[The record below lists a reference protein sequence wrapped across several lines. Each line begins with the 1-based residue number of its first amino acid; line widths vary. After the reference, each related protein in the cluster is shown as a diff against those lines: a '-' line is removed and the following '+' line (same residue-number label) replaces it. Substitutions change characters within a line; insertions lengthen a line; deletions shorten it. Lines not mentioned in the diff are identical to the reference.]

1 MPRATAIFVS
11 QSLVHLEVLLFKL
24 KTLHL
29 VLSYLQLFKLEH
41 QCLSYLTPRIHWFK
55 LTHPQLKML
64 AHRPPHPQAQS
75 PTLRRVLQ
83 CCHRPYLSSGLMRLL
98 LSQQKFYPA
107 PYHLVICQTFAHQNQ
122 ILSHH
127 SNAVQKIIVVELVS
141 LVIPIPIS
149 TSSLILLIHLT
160 TSHLNHLD
168 HILIPKHILISTGNL
183 TPGFLISAAP
193 SRPWDGSVLIDI
205 ITSPF
210 LFFFYISFFVLLLCF
225 SDTPISSFVFIIL
238 F

>member
-1 MPRATAIFVS
+1 MLRATAIFVS
-11 QSLVHLEVLLFKL
+11 QSFVHLKVLLFKL

-55 LTHPQLKML
+55 LTHPQLKKL
-64 AHRPPHPQAQS
+64 AHRPPHPQVQS
-75 PTLRRVLQ
+75 PTLLRVLQ

-107 PYHLVICQTFAHQNQ
+107 PYHLAICQTFAHQNQ

-127 SNAVQKIIVVELVS
+127 SNAIQKIIVVELVS
-141 LVIPIPIS
+141 LVVPIPIS

-160 TSHLNHLD
+160 TFHLNHLD

-183 TPGFLISAAP
+183 TPSFLISAAP
-193 SRPWDGSVLIDI
+193 SKLWDGSVPFDTI
-205 ITSPF
+205 F
-210 LFFFYISFFVLLLCF
+210 LFYHIIHIS
-225 SDTPISSFVFIIL
+225 
-238 F
+238 